1 MVVEVLE
8 ALKPV
13 PDGRYVDGT
22 LGLGGHAEAILRA
35 SAPNGW
41 LFGCDRDGDALR
53 VATERLAEFTGRI
66 KLVQANYAE
75 LRRHVEAGSC
85 DGVLLDLGVSSL
97 QLESARRGFSFQWD
111 GPLDM
116 RMDGTQ
122 GRTAA
127 DLVNEAGV
135 DELTSIFRG
144 LGEEPQARRLA
155 RAIEIERQNCR
166 FETTRQLAQLVER
179 ISPRRGRRTHPA
191 TRIFQAL
198 RMAVNDELEGL
209 RRGLNTSV
217 DLLKPGGRLVVVTFH
232 SVEDRVVKEFGRE
245 QSRAYAVPGG
255 VDIPELR
262 QPVQPRAKWV
272 CRKAILPTPREIAGN
287 PRSRSAQLRAL
298 EKI

>member
-1 MVVEVLE
+1 MAVEVLE

-13 PDGRYVDGT
+13 PGGKYVDGT
-22 LGLGGHAEAILRA
+22 VGMGGHAEAILRA
-35 SAPNGW
+35 SAPGGW
-41 LFGCDRDGDALR
+41 LFGCDRDGDALK
-53 VATERLAEFTGRI
+53 VAADRLAEFAGQF

-75 LRRHVEAGSC
+75 LQRHVDAGSC

-97 QLESARRGFSFQWD
+97 QLESAQRGFSFQRD

-116 RMDGTQ
+116 RMDRTR

-135 DELTSIFRG
+135 DELTGIFRD

-155 RAIEIERQNCR
+155 RAIENERRNRR
-166 FETTRQLAQLVER
+166 FETTRQLAQLIER
-179 ISPRRGRRTHPA
+179 ISPRRGRRAHPA
-191 TRIFQAL
+191 TRAFQAL
-198 RMAVNDELEGL
+198 RMAVNDELDGL
-209 RRGLNTSV
+209 RLGLNAGV
-217 DLLKPGGRLVVVTFH
+217 ELLKPGGRLLAITFH

-245 QSRAYAVPGG
+245 QSRAYVVPGG

-262 QPVQPRAKWV
+262 QPVQPRMKWV
-272 CRKAILPTPREIAGN
+272 CRKAIVPTSREIAEN
-287 PRSRSAQLRAL
+287 PRSRSAQLRVL